1 MTRIQEYRM
10 WAAMCLRIGQQVT
23 DPERRAQLVEMAQH
37 WYDLADRVEDRSK
50 KTLSSSD
57 MRRSGFGSED
67 L

>member
-1 MTRIQEYRM
+1 MTRVEEYRM

-23 DPERRAQLVEMAQH
+23 DPERRAQLVEMAQQ

-50 KTLSSSD
+50 KTLNSSD
-57 MRRSGFGSED
+57 MRPTGFASED